1 MAMITHYRRH
11 RVMKS
16 LMSQL
21 VKRSK
26 SSREGETSMDSLNDP
41 HKVSFLNVCD
51 KRRFHAFVLVSP
63 YENLILL
70 GMCIVS

>member
-1 MAMITHYRRH
+1 MVITTHYRR

-26 SSREGETSMDSLNDP
+26 SSRGETSMDSLNDP
-41 HKVSFLNVCD
+41 HKVRFLNVCD
-51 KRRFHAFVLVSP
+51 KRPFGIR
-63 YENLILL
+63 
-70 GMCIVS
+70 